1 MSEIRVTSVVGENG
15 GDRVGLTTGL
25 TVGPLTGTTGIGAT
39 ITHHGHAQFAGVCT
53 ATSFVGNGANLTSTP
68 SWTTVASFDCASA
81 NPSALE
87 VTGLNNPQVI
97 MYVFHELRHSA
108 SSRNVMQ
115 IGNDSTG
122 YQASGYFDI
131 GTYRTAGAVDPA
143 STRGHNQAQWY
154 PLDYNFTV
162 NTNLYSG
169 KLVLTR
175 TFNRWSYESSIDVSY
190 TGSNTQY
197 EIMWRGHNRNFSSA
211 FNRVKIY
218 NNSGGTYNSGYVTI
232 LTQS

>member
-1 MSEIRVTSVVGENG
+1 MSNLNFLHSGGNKVTLSAPASNPSSDITFKLPQADGSSGQAMVTNG
-15 GDRVGLTTGL
+15 S
-25 TVGPLTGTTGIGAT
+25 GALS
-39 ITHHGHAQFAGVCT
+39 FA
-53 ATSFVGNGANLTSTP
+53 TP
-68 SWTTVASFDCASA
+68 ASWTTVASFDCAST

-87 VTGLNNPQVI
+87 VTGLNNPQVV
-97 MYVFHELRHSA
+97 MYVFHELKHSA
-108 SSRNVMQ
+108 SSYNLMQ

-131 GTYRTAGAVDPA
+131 GTYRQAGGSET

-154 PLDYNFTV
+154 PLEYNFGN

-169 KLVLTR
+169 KTVLTR

-190 TGSNTQY
+190 SNTNTQY

-211 FNRVKIY
+211 LNRVKLF
-218 NNSGGTYNSGYVTI
+218 NDGGGTFTEGYLTI

>member
-1 MSEIRVTSVVGENG
+1 MSELNFTHSNG
-15 GDRVGLTTGL
+15 NKVKLTTPDTLAANKTFKLPGADGSSGQFL
-25 TVGPLTGTTGIGAT
+25 KTDGSGVLSFATALTGP
-39 ITHHGHAQFAGVCT
+39 T
-53 ATSFVGNGANLTSTP
+53 AP
-68 SWTTVASFDCASA
+68 SWTTVATFDCASA

-87 VTGLNNPQVI
+87 VTGLDNPQVV
-97 MYVFHELRHSA
+97 MFVYHELRHSA
-108 SSRNVMQ
+108 SSYNLMQ

-131 GTYRTAGAVDPA
+131 GTYRQAGGSET
-143 STRGHNQAQWY
+143 STRGHNQANWY
-154 PLDYNFTV
+154 VLDYNFT
-162 NTNLYSG
+162 NATNLYSG
-169 KLVLTR
+169 KTVLTR
-175 TFNRWSYESSIDVSY
+175 TFNRWSYETSVDVSY
-190 TGSNTQY
+190 SGSNTQY

>member
-1 MSEIRVTSVVGENG
+1 MSELNFTHSNG
-15 GDRVGLTTGL
+15 NKVKLTTPDTL
-25 TVGPLTGTTGIGAT
+25 AANKTFKLPGAD
-39 ITHHGHAQFAGVCT
+39 GSSGQFLKTDGSGALSF
-53 ATSFVGNGANLTSTP
+53 ATPTDTQSP
-68 SWTTVASFDCASA
+68 SWTTVATFDCASA

-87 VTGLNNPQVI
+87 VTGLDNPQVV
-97 MYVFHELRHSA
+97 MFVYHELRHSA
-108 SSRNVMQ
+108 SSYNLMQ

-131 GTYRTAGAVDPA
+131 GTYRQAGGSET
-143 STRGHNQAQWY
+143 STRGHNQANWY
-154 PLDYNFTV
+154 VLDYNFT
-162 NTNLYSG
+162 NATNLYSG
-169 KLVLTR
+169 KTVLTR
-175 TFNRWSYESSIDVSY
+175 TFNRWSYETSVDVSY
-190 TGSNTQY
+190 SGSNTQY

>member
-1 MSEIRVTSVVGENG
+1 MSKLHFLHSG
-15 GDRVGLTTGL
+15 GDKVTLTTPASNPSTNPIFKLPQTDGGAGQFL
-25 TVGPLTGTTGIGAT
+25 KTDGSGALSFATALTGP
-39 ITHHGHAQFAGVCT
+39 T
-53 ATSFVGNGANLTSTP
+53 AP
-68 SWTTVASFDCASA
+68 SWTTVATFDCASA

-87 VTGLNNPQVI
+87 VTGLDNPHVV
-97 MYVFHELRHSA
+97 MFVYHELRHSA
-108 SSRNVMQ
+108 SSYNLMQ

-131 GTYRTAGAVDPA
+131 GTYRQAGGSET
-143 STRGHNQAQWY
+143 STRGHAQAQWY
-154 PLDYNFTV
+154 VLDYNFT
-162 NTNLYSG
+162 NATNLYSG
-169 KLVLTR
+169 KIVLTR
-175 TFNRWSYESSIDVSY
+175 TFNRWSYETSCDVSY
-190 TGSNTQY
+190 SGSNTQY

>member
-1 MSEIRVTSVVGENG
+1 MSNLNFLHSGGNKVTLSAPASNPSSDITFKLPNADGSSG
-15 GDRVGLTTGL
+15 QFLKTDGSGALSFATALTT
-25 TVGPLTGTTGIGAT
+25 
-39 ITHHGHAQFAGVCT
+39 Q
-53 ATSFVGNGANLTSTP
+53 SP
-68 SWTTVASFDCASA
+68 SWTTAASFDCASTT
-81 NPSALE
+81 PSALE

-108 SSRNVMQ
+108 SSRCVMQ

-131 GTYRTAGAVDPA
+131 GTYRSAGGTET
-143 STRGHNQAQWY
+143 STRGHNQSQWY

-169 KLVLTR
+169 KIVLTR
-175 TFNRWSYESSIDVSY
+175 TFNRWSYETSCDVSY
-190 TGSNTQY
+190 SGSNTQY
-197 EIMWRGHNRNFSSA
+197 DIMWRGHNRNFSSA
-211 FNRVKIY
+211 LNRIKLI
-218 NNSGGTYNSGYVTI
+218 NDAGGTFNSGYVTI

>member
-1 MSEIRVTSVVGENG
+1 MSELNLTHSNG
-15 GDRVGLTTGL
+15 NKVKLTTPDTLAANKTFKLPGADGSSGQFL
-25 TVGPLTGTTGIGAT
+25 KTDGSGALSFATALTGP
-39 ITHHGHAQFAGVCT
+39 T
-53 ATSFVGNGANLTSTP
+53 AP
-68 SWTTVASFDCASA
+68 SWTTVATFDCASA

-87 VTGLNNPQVI
+87 VTGLDNPQVV
-97 MYVFHELRHSA
+97 MFVYHELRHSA
-108 SSRNVMQ
+108 SSYNLMQ

-131 GTYRTAGAVDPA
+131 GTYRQAGNADPT
-143 STRGHNQAQWY
+143 STRGHNQANWY
-154 PLDYNFTV
+154 VLDYNFT
-162 NTNLYSG
+162 NATNLYSG
-169 KLVLTR
+169 KTVLTR

-190 TGSNTQY
+190 SSSNTQY

>member
-1 MSEIRVTSVVGENG
+1 MSKLHFLHSG
-15 GDRVGLTTGL
+15 GDKVTLTTPDSNPSTNPIFKLPQTDGGAGQFL
-25 TVGPLTGTTGIGAT
+25 KTDGSGALSFATALTGP
-39 ITHHGHAQFAGVCT
+39 T
-53 ATSFVGNGANLTSTP
+53 AP
-68 SWTTVASFDCASA
+68 SWTTAASFDCASA
-81 NPSALE
+81 TPSALE

-108 SSRNVMQ
+108 SSRCVMQ

-131 GTYRTAGAVDPA
+131 GTYRSAGGTET

-169 KLVLTR
+169 KIVLTR
-175 TFNRWSYESSIDVSY
+175 TFNRWSYETSCDVSY
-190 TGSNTQY
+190 SGSNTQY
-197 EIMWRGHNRNFSSA
+197 DIMWRGHTRNFSSA
-211 FNRVKIY
+211 LNRIKLI
-218 NNSGGTYNSGYVTI
+218 NDAGGTFNSGYVTI

>member
-1 MSEIRVTSVVGENG
+1 MSELNLTHSNG
-15 GDRVGLTTGL
+15 NKVKLTTPDTL
-25 TVGPLTGTTGIGAT
+25 AANKTFKLPGADGSSNQAMVT
-39 ITHHGHAQFAGVCT
+39 NGSGALSFA
-53 ATSFVGNGANLTSTP
+53 TP
-68 SWTTVASFDCASA
+68 TSWTTVATFDCASA

-87 VTGLNNPQVI
+87 VTGLDNPQVV
-97 MYVFHELRHSA
+97 MFVYHELRHSA
-108 SSRNVMQ
+108 SSYNLMQ

-131 GTYRTAGAVDPA
+131 GTYRQSGDQNPT
-143 STRGHNQAQWY
+143 STRGHNQANWY
-154 PLDYNFTV
+154 VLDYNFT
-162 NTNLYSG
+162 NATNLYSG
-169 KLVLTR
+169 KTVLTR
-175 TFNRWSYESSIDVSY
+175 TFNRWSYETSVDVSY
-190 TGSNTQY
+190 SGSNTQY

>member
-1 MSEIRVTSVVGENG
+1 MSNIKLVHSGGNSVS
-15 GDRVGLTTGL
+15 LTTPDTLAANKTFKLPNADGSSNQAMV
-25 TVGPLTGTTGIGAT
+25 TNGSGALS
-39 ITHHGHAQFAGVCT
+39 FA
-53 ATSFVGNGANLTSTP
+53 TP
-68 SWTTVASFDCASA
+68 TSWTTAASFDCASTT
-81 NPSALE
+81 PSALE

-108 SSRNVMQ
+108 SSRCVMQ

-131 GTYRTAGAVDPA
+131 GTYRSAGGTET
-143 STRGHNQAQWY
+143 STRGHNQSQWY

-169 KLVLTR
+169 KIVLTR
-175 TFNRWSYESSIDVSY
+175 TFNRWSYETSCDVSY
-190 TGSNTQY
+190 SGSNTQY
-197 EIMWRGHNRNFSSA
+197 DIMWRGHNRNFSSA
-211 FNRVKIY
+211 LNRIKLI
-218 NNSGGTYNSGYVTI
+218 NDAGGTFNSGYVTI

>member
-1 MSEIRVTSVVGENG
+1 MSNLNFLHSGGNKVKLTSPDTLAASETFKLPGADG
-15 GDRVGLTTGL
+15 STGQFL
-25 TVGPLTGTTGIGAT
+25 KTDGSGALSFATALTGP
-39 ITHHGHAQFAGVCT
+39 T
-53 ATSFVGNGANLTSTP
+53 AP
-68 SWTTVASFDCASA
+68 SWTTVATFDCASA

-87 VTGLNNPQVI
+87 VTGLDNPQVV
-97 MYVFHELRHSA
+97 MFVYHELKHSA
-108 SSRNVMQ
+108 SSYNLMQ

-131 GTYRTAGAVDPA
+131 GTYRQAGDGDPT
-143 STRGHNQAQWY
+143 STRGHNQSNWY
-154 PLDYNFTV
+154 VLDYNFTN

-169 KLVLTR
+169 KIVLTR
-175 TFNRWSYESSIDVSY
+175 TFNRWSYQTSCDVSY
-190 TGSNTQY
+190 SGSNTQY

-218 NNSGGTYNSGYVTI
+218 NNNGGTYTSGYVTI

>member
-1 MSEIRVTSVVGENG
+1 MSNLNFLHSGGNKVTLSAPASNPSSDITFKLPNADGSSNQAMVTNG
-15 GDRVGLTTGL
+15 S
-25 TVGPLTGTTGIGAT
+25 GALS
-39 ITHHGHAQFAGVCT
+39 FA
-53 ATSFVGNGANLTSTP
+53 TP
-68 SWTTVASFDCASA
+68 TSWTTAASFDCASTT
-81 NPSALE
+81 PSALE

-108 SSRNVMQ
+108 SSRCVMQ

-131 GTYRTAGAVDPA
+131 GTYRSAGGTET
-143 STRGHNQAQWY
+143 STRGHNQSQWY

-169 KLVLTR
+169 KIVLTR
-175 TFNRWSYESSIDVSY
+175 PFNSWSYETYCDVSY
-190 TGSNTQY
+190 SGSNTQY
-197 EIMWRGHNRNFSSA
+197 DIMWRGHNRNFSSA
-211 FNRVKIY
+211 LNRIKLI
-218 NNSGGTYNSGYVTI
+218 NDAGGTFNSGYVTI

>member
-1 MSEIRVTSVVGENG
+1 MSKLHFLHSG
-15 GDRVGLTTGL
+15 GDKVTLTTPASNPSTNPIFKLPQTDGGAGQFL
-25 TVGPLTGTTGIGAT
+25 KTDGSGALSFATALTGP
-39 ITHHGHAQFAGVCT
+39 T
-53 ATSFVGNGANLTSTP
+53 AP
-68 SWTTVASFDCASA
+68 SWTTAASFDCASA

-87 VTGLNNPQVI
+87 VTGLDNPQVV
-97 MYVFHELRHSA
+97 MFVYHELRHSA
-108 SSRNVMQ
+108 SSYNLMQ

-131 GTYRTAGAVDPA
+131 GTYREAGGSET
-143 STRGHNQAQWY
+143 STRGHNQSNWY
-154 PLDYNFTV
+154 VLDYNFT
-162 NTNLYSG
+162 NATNLYSG
-169 KLVLTR
+169 KTVLTR

-190 TGSNTQY
+190 SSSNTQY

-218 NNSGGTYNSGYVTI
+218 NNSGGTYPSGYVTI